1 MDFSKTNQIFQREFI
16 NIEIGIAFKNQ
27 NIVIMKQ
34 GNGRGMVIMD
44 KLKYQEQFLMIP
56 ENENFKTL
64 DHDLTKSKKKR
75 YSKFQGK

>member
-1 MDFSKTNQIFQREFI
+1 
-16 NIEIGIAFKNQ
+16 
-27 NIVIMKQ
+27 MKQ

-64 DHDLTKSKKKR
+64 DHDLTKNRKKR
-75 YSKFQGK
+75 YRKLQGK